1 MNYKTLTYNV
11 VEQIAYVA
19 LNRPDKHNAVD
30 KSMFDDLNAVTRQ
43 IKKDSSLRAVIVSG
57 NGEDFCSGID
67 IKSLFGNKKD
77 ALTLLFKW
85 LPWRANLAQKV
96 STAWRDLPI
105 PVIFALHGRCWGA
118 GLQIALGADF
128 RIATPATSIS
138 IMEARWG
145 LIPDMGGTLALRE
158 VLRLDVAKE
167 LAMTAKVLSGEQ
179 ALQLGLITQ
188 IADDPLAQANVM
200 AKELSIQSPDAVAA
214 CKKLYNKSW
223 WSSSGMALAR
233 ETLYQIKIILG
244 KNYRIKGY
252 NQTHEKSEHKSFLP
266 RMKW

>member
-1 MNYKTLTYNV
+1 MDYKTLTYSV

-19 LNRPDKHNAVD
+19 LNRPEKHNAVN
-30 KSMFDDLNAVTRQ
+30 KTMFDELNAITRQ
-43 IKKDSSLRAVIVSG
+43 LKKDKSLRAVIVSG

-67 IKSLFGNKKD
+67 IKSLLGNKKD
-77 ALTLLFKW
+77 AATLLFKW

-96 STAWRDLPI
+96 STAWRKLPF

-128 RIATPATSIS
+128 RIATPTTSLS

-167 LAMTAKVLSGEQ
+167 LAMTAKVLTGEQ
-179 ALQLGLITQ
+179 ALALGLITK
-188 IADDPLAQANVM
+188 IADEPLAQAKIM
-200 AKELSIQSPDAVAA
+200 AQQLSMQSPDAVAA

-252 NQTHEKSEHKSFLP
+252 NQTHDKTAHKPFLP